1 MSVDALEAGHR
12 FQVITEHPA
21 RASSLLPTTL
31 ASRGRKD
38 CVFIQ
43 VTLNAGRTVNQKAA
57 FTKPSRTD
65 GPPRCAG

>member
-1 MSVDALEAGHR
+1 MPGEQRLRTARSGAGFIFAPDYLGIHR
-12 FQVITEHPA
+12 
-21 RASSLLPTTL
+21 S
-31 ASRGRKD
+31 KD
-38 CVFIQ
+38 YVFIQ